1 MKIPRTFEG
10 FGDELRDETRSNK
23 FNEGIRIQQDIKAPY
38 TVGDLKKYINEL
50 PDDMP
55 VLLFDETMNQPRWS
69 FVSTVDVEE
78 IDNLDSEN
86 IMRTKEY
93 KGQVLVIG
101 V

>member
-1 MKIPRTFEG
+1 
-10 FGDELRDETRSNK
+10 
-23 FNEGIRIQQDIKAPY
+23 
-38 TVGDLKKYINEL
+38 
-50 PDDMP
+50 MP